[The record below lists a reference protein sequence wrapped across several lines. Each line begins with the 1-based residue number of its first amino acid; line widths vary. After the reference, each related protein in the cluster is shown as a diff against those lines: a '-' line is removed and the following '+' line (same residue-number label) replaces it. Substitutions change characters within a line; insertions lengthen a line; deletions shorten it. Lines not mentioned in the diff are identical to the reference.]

1 MAGVAGV
8 AMKRWEWGLAGQE
21 VGGGRGEGQI
31 MWGFPDHLQTWV
43 SPE

>member
-21 VGGGRGEGQI
+21 VGGGHGEGQR
-31 MWGFPDHLQTWV
+31 
-43 SPE
+43 